1 MMDEISF
8 KHSIPIQLRS
18 SDMDRF
24 GHINNAVYFTFYD
37 LGKTNYI
44 ETVCSG
50 VDWEKEAIVVVQ
62 INVSFMSQIYG
73 TDHIAV
79 QTAVT
84 SIGTK
89 SFELAQ
95 RVVDTRTGDVKC
107 FCRSVMV
114 TYDLVKHESKPLTE
128 EWIKAICDYEGKD
141 LRKKK

>member
-1 MMDEISF
+1 MDEISF

>member
-1 MMDEISF
+1 MDDISF
-8 KHSIPIQLRS
+8 KHTIPLQLRTN
-18 SDMDRF
+18 DLDRF

-37 LGKTNYI
+37 LGKTNYV
-44 ETVCSG
+44 ETVCPD

-62 INVSFMSQIYG
+62 INVNFMSQIFG

-79 QTAVT
+79 QTAIT

-95 RVVDTRTGDVKC
+95 RVIDIDTQEVKC

-114 TYDLVKHESKPLTE
+114 TYDLVLHKSKPLPD
-128 EWIKAICDYEGKD
+128 EWIKAICQYEGKD
-141 LRKKK
+141 LVKKK